1 VLPTPRTKIHEVRYV
16 PGVESDILSISTE
29 DGRILFFSG
38 PDPQIPDSST
48 NGHVPNGKTPSSKE
62 PSLPTCK
69 LIGQLGG
76 AALGISSRIKDY
88 IFLSPHSSSE
98 NEDVKPLLLVTAGSD
113 GSIRIWALEKEEL
126 VVNEQERDKEK
137 KEIRQLGRLLGTYET
152 ANRIT
157 CLQAFV
163 MTGDAEAPDVEEE
176 IERGANDGINSE
188 SDDSE

>member
-1 VLPTPRTKIHEVRYV
+1 VLPTPRTKIHEIRYV
-16 PGVESDILSISTE
+16 PDVESDILSISTE
-29 DGRILFFSG
+29 DGRILFFGDS
-38 PDPQIPDSST
+38 DPQIPAAST
-48 NGHVPNGKTPSSKE
+48 NGHVPNGKTSSSKE
-62 PSLPTCK
+62 PSLPNCK

-76 AALGISSRIKDY
+76 ATLGISSRIKDY
-88 IFLSPHSSSE
+88 IFLSPQSNSDNDDS
-98 NEDVKPLLLVTAGSD
+98 KPLLLVTAGSD

-126 VVNEQERDKEK
+126 IVNEQDLDKEK

-176 IERGANDGINSE
+176 IDERTDDGTDSE
-188 SDDSE
+188 TDDSE